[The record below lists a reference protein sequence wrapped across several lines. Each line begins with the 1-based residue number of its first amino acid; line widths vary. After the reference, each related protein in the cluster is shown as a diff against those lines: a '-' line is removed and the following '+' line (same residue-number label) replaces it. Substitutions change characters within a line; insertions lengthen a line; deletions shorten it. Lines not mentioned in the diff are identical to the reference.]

1 MDSEKKLLLQDHLS
15 IQRTML
21 ANERTFLAYFR
32 TAIIF
37 LGSGLSIYKL
47 HFFSEIKW
55 LGLALIILSPFVFLL
70 GLFRFF
76 QVRRNIHKYY

>member
-1 MDSEKKLLLQDHLS
+1 MIQKKELPLQDNLS

-21 ANERTFLAYFR
+21 ANELTFLAYFR

-55 LGLALIILSPFVFLL
+55 LGLTLIIISPLVFLL
-70 GLFRFF
+70 GIFRYF
-76 QVRRNIHKYY
+76 QVRRNIYKYY